1 MARLTGT
8 VARRNAPA
16 QGAYVQLRNLGGDFQ
31 AEIRTGEDGRYTFHP
46 VPGRWRLVWFAPRSA
61 ITERVV
67 EVGPGDE
74 DLVVNLT
81 LEE

>member
-1 MARLTGT
+1 MARLTGV
-8 VARRNAPA
+8 VARSNAPA

-31 AEIRTGEDGRYTFHP
+31 AEIRTGEDGKYTFHP
-46 VPGRWRLVWFAPRSA
+46 VPGQWRLVWFAPQTA

-67 EVGPGDE
+67 EVAE
-74 DLVVNLT
+74 DDDDMVVDLT